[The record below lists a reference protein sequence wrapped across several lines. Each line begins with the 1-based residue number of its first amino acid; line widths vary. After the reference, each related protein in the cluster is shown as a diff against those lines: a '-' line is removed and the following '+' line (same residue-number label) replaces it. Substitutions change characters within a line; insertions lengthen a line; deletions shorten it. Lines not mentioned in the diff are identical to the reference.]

1 MFNQT
6 IAVASYFYPIS
17 SGIYIEDSESDKM
30 VVMNDRP

>member
-6 IAVASYFYPIS
+6 MAVASYFYPIS
-17 SGIYIEDSESDKM
+17 SGLYIEDSDKM

>member
-17 SGIYIEDSESDKM
+17 SGISDKM